1 MEKKK
6 AIRLIDA
13 TALTEEIWNDLDQLK
28 GAPCSAHDAAAY
40 LAEMVEKMPTIRPF
54 VESHNICLYEK
65 IPNPEKVR
73 VYAQDYMSNVN
84 IICYDLPVPLSSLK
98 WKEERP
104 EHAPEDVFMWLSLAD
119 IAKQIGNERGIITV
133 IVEGPLDGI
142 IYRYGNHGDTWEIVG
157 RLCGYA

>member
-13 TALTEEIWNDLDQLK
+13 TALTGEIWNDLDKLK

-54 VESHNICLYEK
+54 GESHNICLYEQ
-65 IPNPEKVR
+65 IQNPEKVR
-73 VYAQDYMSNVN
+73 IYAQDYINAVSIM
-84 IICYDLPVPLSSLK
+84 CFELPVPLSSLK
-98 WKEERP
+98 WNEDRP
-104 EHAPEDVFMWLSLAD
+104 EQAGGDVFMWLSLAD
-119 IAKQIGNERGIITV
+119 IAKQIVDGRGIITV
-133 IVEGPLDGI
+133 TVEGPLDGI
-142 IYRYGNHGDTWEIVG
+142 IYRYGNHGDSWEIVG